1 MDYEHVFLYSVKH
14 GYMQPC
20 SGDFIHNNSGPIIN
34 DKNFDS
40 IKEID
45 RKNNEV
51 IYDSDKM
58 IDDSN
63 NNNSSEQNNDANVYF
78 AISQMKELI

>member
-1 MDYEHVFLYSVKH
+1 
-14 GYMQPC
+14 MQPC

-34 DKNFDS
+34 NKKNFDS

-63 NNNSSEQNNDANVYF
+63 NNNSSEQNNDADVYF